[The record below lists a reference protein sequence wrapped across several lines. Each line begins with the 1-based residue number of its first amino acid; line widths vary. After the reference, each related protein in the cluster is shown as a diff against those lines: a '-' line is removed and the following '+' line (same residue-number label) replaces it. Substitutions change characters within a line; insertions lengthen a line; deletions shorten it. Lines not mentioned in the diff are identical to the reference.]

1 MRDRSRVLNFIHDN
15 FLLHSATAE
24 RLYHQYAE
32 SQPILD
38 YHSHLPAADIGND
51 RRFGDLFEIWLE
63 GDHYKWRA
71 MRANGVPED
80 FCTGGA
86 SPKEKFLA
94 WARTVPYTLRNPLY
108 HWTHLELKRYFDIDS
123 LLDEQTAESVWHRA
137 NERLQTDDLTAQ
149 NILRKF
155 NVRVA
160 CTTDDPT
167 DSLEHHI
174 SINSQNLGFR
184 VYPTFRP
191 DKVTSRRQTRS
202 SQPVAQDASKQLP
215 TSMFRR

>member
-1 MRDRSRVLNFIHDN
+1 
-15 FLLHSATAE
+15 
-24 RLYHQYAE
+24 
-32 SQPILD
+32 
-38 YHSHLPAADIGND
+38 
-51 RRFGDLFEIWLE
+51 
-63 GDHYKWRA
+63 

-123 LLDEQTAESVWHRA
+123 LLNEQTAESIWHRA

-155 NVRVA
+155 HVRVA
-160 CTTDDPT
+160 CTSEDPT

-174 SINSQNLGFR
+174 AINSQNLGFR

-191 DKVTSRRQTRS
+191 DRALLVDKPDLFNPWLERLEATSNVDVSTLAGLLHALDLRHQYFHDNGVPPLRPRTALLLRQS
-202 SQPVAQDASKQLP
+202 L
-215 TSMFRR
+215 FRN